1 MSGHRNSSG
10 FSPMVIFNGC
20 HSCVC
25 PLGDSAILPSKETPP
40 CRGTGSALSCRCR
53 EQTEGSGGRRGYE
66 AKCSSGT
73 SADNPCST
81 PDKGCSSPGEH
92 GTRPGGSA
100 ARRAR
105 SAAPATWGGS
115 RPGQPAAAGAIEC
128 YRRSSTGRP
137 CPAAPRSS
145 SASRFPQRVRPPSFY
160 SWQTFP

>member
-1 MSGHRNSSG
+1 
-10 FSPMVIFNGC
+10 MVIFNGC

-25 PLGDSAILPSKETPP
+25 PLGDSAILRSKETPP

-53 EQTEGSGGRRGYE
+53 EQTEGSGGRRGCE